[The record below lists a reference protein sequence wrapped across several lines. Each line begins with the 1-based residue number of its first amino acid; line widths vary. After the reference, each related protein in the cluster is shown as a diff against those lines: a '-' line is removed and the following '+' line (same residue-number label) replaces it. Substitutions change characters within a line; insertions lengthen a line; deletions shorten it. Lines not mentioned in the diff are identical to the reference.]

1 MEQNENIENQNAAI
15 NDNDTTASA
24 AQQSQANENSGSA
37 NEENLSS
44 RRARKKRSERHMEEM
59 NQKVEQMGMKLAE
72 MNDKY
77 MRLYSEYENYRK
89 RTSAEKAGLIINGG
103 KDVIKLMLPILDDME
118 RAISNMADDDAAKE
132 GMQLILKNMLNALQQ
147 KGLKPMEAM
156 GVKFD
161 ENYHEAITQIPATD
175 PQAKG
180 TVIDVVKKGYFL
192 NDEVIRFAQVV
203 VAN

>member
-15 NDNDTTASA
+15 NDNDTIASA

-175 PQAKG
+175 PQVKG

-203 VAN
+203 VAS